1 MIPTPGRSRTRQRA
15 RHGSHAFAP
24 VQLSGCALW
33 LAADFGVTTSGAAV
47 TAWTNRGSAGGT
59 VSQGT
64 AGARPTYQATGF
76 GATSMPYLSCDGG
89 DYLESTASSLVT
101 AGSALTVFVVCSHN
115 ASAGGGLFAIRRS
128 TRFLSA
134 IELVAGGIHYASS
147 NGVDA
152 GANIVLAAGS
162 LNGITSAHVARWSF
176 GGAGQAPVY
185 ASNGTAATTSS
196 GTQGTETGATGFMV
210 GGVQPAAQYL
220 TGRLA
225 EVIVYVRALTANEAL
240 LVERYLG
247 ARYGIAVA

>member
-1 MIPTPGRSRTRQRA
+1 MIITGRSRARA
-15 RHGSHAFAP
+15 RSRHASSRAFAP
-24 VQLSGCALW
+24 TQLSGCVVW
-33 LAADFGVTTSGAAV
+33 LAADFGVTTSGASV

-64 AGARPTYQATGF
+64 AAAQPTYQATGF
-76 GATSMPYLSCDGG
+76 GTLSRPYLSCDGG

-101 AGSALTVFVVCSHN
+101 AGTALTVFVACSHD
-115 ASAGGGLFAIRRS
+115 AAAGGGLFAIRRS

-134 IELVAGGIHYASS
+134 IELVAGGVHYASS

-152 GANIVLAAGS
+152 GANIVLAATS
-162 LNGITSAHVARWSF
+162 LDNITNVHVARWSF

-185 ASNGTAATTSS
+185 ARDGAAKTTSS
-196 GTQGTETGATGFMV
+196 GTQGTETGATGWMV

-220 TGRLA
+220 TGKLA
-225 EVIVYVRALTANEAL
+225 EVIVYNRALTAQEAL

-247 ARYGIAVA
+247 ARYAITVA